1 MDKLKLIK
9 ATVFILTFLLIFG
22 TLCILGLFYQKT
34 HKKESEVLQS
44 ISLRQPVG
52 SYIKEIRTQNDKLYI
67 LTVGGG
73 QEDRIIIFD
82 TQNNQVSATVKIN

>member
-1 MDKLKLIK
+1 MDKLKLVK
-9 ATVFILTFLLIFG
+9 TTVFILTFLLIFG

-34 HKKESEVLQS
+34 HGRNTETPQQ
-44 ISLRQPVG
+44 ISLKQPIG
-52 SYIKEIRTQNDKLYI
+52 SYVKEMRADNGKLYI

-82 TQNNQVSATVKIN
+82 AASGRVEATASIN